1 MITETSMINALI
13 ILCLAL
19 VAVQGIMWRMIDNA
33 KQDIDSKMDALFAA
47 TLTKFLETDRELT
60 NLKEKNKKNGTTK
73 KI

>member
-1 MITETSMINALI
+1 MVDVLV
-13 ILCLAL
+13 ILCLSL
-19 VAVQGIMWRMIDNA
+19 IVVQGIMWRMIDNA

-60 NLKEKNKKNGTTK
+60 NLKDKNKKHGTTK

>member
-1 MITETSMINALI
+1 MITETSMMNALI
-13 ILCLAL
+13 ILCLVL

-33 KQDIDSKMDALFAA
+33 KQDIDSKMDALFVA

-73 KI
+73 KV

>member
-1 MITETSMINALI
+1 MITETNMVDVLV
-13 ILCLAL
+13 ILCLSL
-19 VAVQGIMWRMIDNA
+19 IVVQGLMWRMIDNT

-73 KI
+73 KV